1 MISARQISDLH
12 DQRTSQWH
20 QDLPLVCAT
29 GESEFL
35 DQVTAQHLANFELW
49 HEEDR
54 ARIPGAPE
62 RTIAEVKR
70 AIDRI
75 NQHRNDLAEGCDAM
89 LLAFLAERNLPNP
102 DAELH
107 SETPGLIIDRL
118 SILSLKLYHTRE
130 EIGRPD
136 APTGHRERNE
146 ERHRIL
152 LEQRADLAH
161 CLDHVWVE
169 VLQGRRRFK
178 LYRQLKM
185 YNDPTLNPE
194 VYTHSAKS

>member
-1 MISARQISDLH
+1 MLSARQITELH
-12 DQRTSQWH
+12 DLRTSQWH
-20 QDLPLVCAT
+20 QDTPLVSAT

-35 DQVTAQHLANFELW
+35 DQVTAQHLSNFELW

-54 ARIPGAPE
+54 ARIPGAPD
-62 RTIAEVKR
+62 RTIARVKR

-75 NQHRNDLAEGCDAM
+75 NQRRNDLAEGCDAM

-107 SETPGLIIDRL
+107 SESPGLIIDRL

-136 APTGHRERNE
+136 APAGHRERNE

-152 LEQRADLAH
+152 LEQRSDLAH
-161 CLDHVWVE
+161 CLDHLWVE
-169 VLQGRRRFK
+169 VLAGAASIQALPATEDVQRS
-178 LYRQLKM
+178 
-185 YNDPTLNPE
+185 DSEP
-194 VYTHSAKS
+194 